1 MGCVQ
6 SEPDTIL
13 ILGIGSAGK
22 TTILFRLK
30 TGQVQSTQPTVGFVA
45 ENIEIG
51 GKEYLFWD
59 LGGQDKMRPLWKHY
73 FEGSSGVI
81 FVVDS
86 ADTSNF
92 QTAKEEIHEVAHAAQ
107 LRKVPIAV
115 FANKQDIEGAANAER
130 IASILELPLIG
141 KDRCEIFETSALTGQ
156 GLDDGM
162 KWLSAAI
169 ETSRK

>member
-1 MGCVQ
+1 MGCLQ
-6 SEPDTIL
+6 SEPETIL
-13 ILGIGSAGK
+13 ILGIGAAGK

-30 TGQVQSTQPTVGFVA
+30 TGQVQNTQPTVGFVA
-45 ENIEIG
+45 ENITIE

-86 ADTSNF
+86 ADTSQF
-92 QTAKEEIHEVAHAAQ
+92 QTAKEQIHEVAHAAQ
-107 LRKVPIAV
+107 LKKVPIAV

-130 IASILELPLIG
+130 IAAVLELPLIG
-141 KDRCEIFETSALTGQ
+141 RERCEIFETSALTGQ
-156 GLDDGM
+156 GLNEGM
-162 KWLSAAI
+162 KWLVQAI
-169 ETSRK
+169 DKSKK